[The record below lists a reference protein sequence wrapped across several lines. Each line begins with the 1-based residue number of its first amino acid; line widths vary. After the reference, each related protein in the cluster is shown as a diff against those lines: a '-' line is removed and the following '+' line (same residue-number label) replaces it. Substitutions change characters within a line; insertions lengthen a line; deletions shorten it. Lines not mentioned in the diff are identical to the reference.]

1 MASEA
6 LRQLVKTMRE
16 GSGAADPDITM
27 DKRREQMAAGTA
39 GFTIPADVEVSDVRV
54 ADVPCRWTRVPDARE
69 DKVLVY
75 LHGGGYVMGSLD
87 THQELMGRL
96 ARHCRAKVLGVEYRL
111 APEHPFPAGLDDA
124 VAVYEATLASGV
136 TAGDIMI
143 GGDSAGG
150 GLALA
155 TLLAARDKG
164 MPMPAGAILFS
175 PWTDLMAT
183 GESVA
188 TRADA
193 DPMITGGPA
202 TLLEMAVHYHG
213 EVASGDD
220 PLVSPQYADLTGL
233 PPLLIQVGDAEVLL
247 SDSTRLADNAKAA
260 GVSASLEVWDEAP
273 HVFQALPMAPERL
286 MRSPKSVC
294 SSKRGR
300 GKPRCASSAG
310 MSMDCGPVPRRVSQ
324 TSFTTRKQMSSGCR
338 RCELLRRNYP
348 SRSVHLPGGTRTLHR
363 QRGRATAAWESSQRR
378 RRAG

>member
-273 HVFQALPMAPERL
+273 HVFQALPMAPEAADAL
-286 MRSPKSVC
+286 AKV
-294 SSKRGR
+294 G
-300 GKPRCASSAG
+300 
-310 MSMDCGPVPRRVSQ
+310 V
-324 TSFTTRKQMSSGCR
+324 FF
-338 RCELLRRNYP
+338 EE
-348 SRSVHLPGGTRTLHR
+348 GTR
-363 QRGRATAAWESSQRR
+363 
-378 RRAG
+378 